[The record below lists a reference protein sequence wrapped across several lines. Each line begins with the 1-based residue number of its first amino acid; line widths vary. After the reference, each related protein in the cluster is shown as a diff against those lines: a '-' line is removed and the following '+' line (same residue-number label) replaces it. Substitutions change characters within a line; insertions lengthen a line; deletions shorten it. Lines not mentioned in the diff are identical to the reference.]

1 MTEDVELCG
10 AQTPTGPCTLKK
22 GHRLNY
28 HRHRLYEQVTWAIF
42 AVGNIDGKHLE
53 SGKARVPLNYAVTRQ
68 LEEHD
73 KLVIHITRWNGPNPS
88 KRLEE

>member
-10 AQTPTGPCTLKK
+10 VQTPTGPCTLKK

-28 HRHRLYEQVTWAIF
+28 HRHRLYEQVTWEILS
-42 AVGNIDGKHLE
+42 VDNKLLE
-53 SGKARVPLNYAVTRQ
+53 EGKARVPLNYAVTRQ

-88 KRLEE
+88 KLKEHDK